1 MSIVFPV
8 DPEGARCPALTIGPR
23 AHTFSEIIGEGLS
36 GRPGGG
42 DFFCTR
48 CLVIID
54 AGGEI
59 IANEPALRLAF
70 GEE

>member
-1 MSIVFPV
+1 MTIIFPV
-8 DPEGARCPALTIGPR
+8 DPEGARCPAVGLGF
-23 AHTFSEIIGEGLS
+23 HLFSEIIGEGLS